1 MTSIY
6 TQLHVFKI
14 CKHSSTSSLMTL
26 YIAIIFYVSVLS
38 SIAFLFPS
46 ITSTFSLTEAPPLSL
61 SHLTIASYHP
71 FPSHPCTSYLPFHS
85 HTHSQIS
92 FLSPAA
98 SVTAPQTGQCPVSMA
113 DVRQTQL
120 SVLSTVFLLR
130 EGYNYITLSYIPI
143 YNCTQTCEFIYKDH
157 MSCALQICHI
167 PCGLSTSVCGIL

>member
-1 MTSIY
+1 MTSTY

-26 YIAIIFYVSVLS
+26 YIVIIFYASVLS
-38 SIAFLFPS
+38 SIAFLFPTS
-46 ITSTFSLTEAPPLSL
+46 TSTFSLTEAPPLSL
-61 SHLTIASYHP
+61 SHIASCHP

-120 SVLSTVFLLR
+120 SVLSTVLIERKL
-130 EGYNYITLSYIPI
+130 YITLSYIGI
-143 YNCTQTCEFIYKDH
+143 YVRTIVHKPVRLYKDH
-157 MSCALQICHI
+157 MSCALQLCHI

>member
-1 MTSIY
+1 MTSTY

-26 YIAIIFYVSVLS
+26 YIAIIFYASVLS

-61 SHLTIASYHP
+61 SHLTSCHP

-120 SVLSTVFLLR
+120 SVLSTVLIERKL
-130 EGYNYITLSYIPI
+130 YITLSYIGI
-143 YNCTQTCEFIYKDH
+143 YVCTIVHKPVRSYKDH